1 MSDVLL
7 TEVEGDD
14 FTAKVARYFLDRP
27 NQWIDAYQLTHVGG
41 TYAWR
46 TRISDAR
53 KRYSLTITNRW
64 RHMYTHAG
72 QRYRISEYRLE
83 A

>member
-1 MSDVLL
+1 M
-7 TEVEGDD
+7 TIEGND

-27 NQWIDAYQLTHVGG
+27 GRWIDANDLSYVGG
-41 TYAWR
+41 RCAWR

-53 KRYSLTITNRW
+53 KRYGLTITNRW
-64 RHMYTHAG
+64 RTVHTHAG
-72 QRYRISEYRLE
+72 SRYRISEYRLE